1 MLIEKLKSMKN
12 KNLIGIFIIVALI
25 SGYIVTFIYF
35 SNEIYKNKE
44 EQKNNEIS
52 IIEEPSK
59 DTEYKEIKVDIKGS
73 VKKPGVYTLKENS
86 RTNDA
91 IIA

>member
-44 EQKNNEIS
+44 EQKNRIM
-52 IIEEPSK
+52 K
-59 DTEYKEIKVDIKGS
+59 
-73 VKKPGVYTLKENS
+73 
-86 RTNDA
+86 
-91 IIA
+91 